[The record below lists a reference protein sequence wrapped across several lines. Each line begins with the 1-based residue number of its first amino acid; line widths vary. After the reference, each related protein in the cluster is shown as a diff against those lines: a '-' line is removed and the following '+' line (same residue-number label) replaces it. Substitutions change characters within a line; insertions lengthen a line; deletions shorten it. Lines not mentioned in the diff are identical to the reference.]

1 MGLGWGCRS
10 MYNVCHF
17 VVRISRRSCLG
28 LKFRG
33 GQRGFVGLP
42 ATMASIYMGRFAAAE
57 ASRVLQT
64 GVSGSLEPPR
74 LTRKLGSSRVP
85 QYRAAATLFRLLPTG
100 QRARPS
106 ISFSVNLGSFP
117 GPWRRQAY

>member
-1 MGLGWGCRS
+1 
-10 MYNVCHF
+10 
-17 VVRISRRSCLG
+17 
-28 LKFRG
+28 
-33 GQRGFVGLP
+33 
-42 ATMASIYMGRFAAAE
+42 MGRFAAAE

-85 QYRAAATLFRLLPTG
+85 QYRTAATLFRLLPTG

-117 GPWRRQAY
+117 DPWRRQAY